1 MIFWSVGVAVQLRDA
16 MKIVVTPWNWVHSQY
31 VAVQGQY
38 DDDGVY
44 LDPDDEAEKTR
55 LLRYEWC
62 GAWTS
67 TIRHSERT
75 LW

>member
-1 MIFWSVGVAVQLRDA
+1 MELFWSVGVAVQLRDA

-44 LDPDDEAEKTR
+44 LDPDDEA
-55 LLRYEWC
+55 
-62 GAWTS
+62 
-67 TIRHSERT
+67 
-75 LW
+75 